1 METEIRVQD
10 DQGQAYTVGYI
21 ATPTTWEVVDET
33 ADDYVSVN
41 ARVYQNNLDLGTTP
55 TSPQVEANLFDDL
68 AVKHYTK
75 VATIRRHLIAEGL
88 LDHEMIELY
97 GKTWSLNTIAE
108 IIKSDP
114 KPTLE
119 DKIMGTK
126 IKKECVKRH
135 EFFVEAGSF
144 MGCDERLG
152 FSNFSSGCFYNYI

>member
-1 METEIRVQD
+1 MQTEIRVQD
-10 DQGQAYTVGYI
+10 NKGEAYTVGYI

-33 ADDYVSVN
+33 ADDYVAVN

-55 TSPQVEANLFDDL
+55 TSPQVEANLYDDL

-88 LDHEMIELY
+88 LDHEMIEIY
-97 GKTWSLNTIAE
+97 GKVWSLNTIAE

-114 KPTLE
+114 KPTHE
-119 DKIMGTK
+119 DVIVGER
-126 IKKECVKRH
+126 IRSECIRRH
-135 EFFVEAGSF
+135 WFFCETGSF